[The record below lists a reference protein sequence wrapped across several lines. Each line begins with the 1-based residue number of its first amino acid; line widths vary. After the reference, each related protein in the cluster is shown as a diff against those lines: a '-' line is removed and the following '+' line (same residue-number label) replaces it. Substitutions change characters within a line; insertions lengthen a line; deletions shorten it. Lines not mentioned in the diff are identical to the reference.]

1 MKVCKK
7 CCTEFNDEFSVCPK
21 CGELIEEE
29 KQENIE
35 ETKEQIDVEK
45 EEIQVIEEEKPIENK
60 AKLYDSIV
68 ENNKSAYQK
77 FFASPLVLALCIA
90 VTFNSVLTLINLLS
104 SRSSGM
110 SGMSGIIT
118 IITFGAIEIMLHV
131 FLVVGVWI
139 VYAKSKMKKPL
150 NCSSLIRPA
159 VKAKNIGI
167 ILSLIIATLLGI
179 ISCIM
184 CLIKYND
191 VETYFEGW
199 MVVNM
204 IMAFAFPL
212 YITFFKSLLEFLK
225 NINMGLKNGIKY
237 RGKSAIFAAVML
249 FVMGAGSLLFLIT
262 FGGKLMDKIVYYMD
276 MDLYSFIPML
286 FMILT
291 PFGAAKFQFIF
302 EALLMIYAGIVF
314 IFFQKKVK

>member
-1 MKVCKK
+1 
-7 CCTEFNDEFSVCPK
+7 
-21 CGELIEEE
+21 
-29 KQENIE
+29 
-35 ETKEQIDVEK
+35 
-45 EEIQVIEEEKPIENK
+45 
-60 AKLYDSIV
+60 
-68 ENNKSAYQK
+68 
-77 FFASPLVLALCIA
+77 
-90 VTFNSVLTLINLLS
+90 
-104 SRSSGM
+104 
-110 SGMSGIIT
+110 MSGIIT

-167 ILSLIIATLLGI
+167 ILSLIIATLLVTALVTLGI

-184 CLIKYND
+184 CLIKHND

-225 NINMGLKNGIKY
+225 NINMGLKSGIKY

>member
-7 CCTEFNDEFSVCPK
+7 CGTEFNEEFSVCPK

-29 KQENIE
+29 KQENTE

-191 VETYFEGW
+191 AETYFEGW

-225 NINMGLKNGIKY
+225 NINMGLKIGAKY

>member
-7 CCTEFNDEFSVCPK
+7 CGTEFNEEFSVCPK

-110 SGMSGIIT
+110 SGIIT

-184 CLIKYND
+184 CLIKHND

-225 NINMGLKNGIKY
+225 NINMGLKSGIKY

-262 FGGKLMDKIVYYMD
+262 LGGKLMDKIVYYMD